1 MGMGQPLAKPP
12 YLTPQKYLEQEQQA
26 TFKSEY
32 YQGEVFAMS
41 GARLPHNRL
50 VANLITS
57 LGTRL
62 RNSSYEVFPSDLRLH
77 IPETTLFTYPD
88 VMVICGKPEL
98 LENGFD
104 TVLNPTVIIEVQS
117 QSTAN
122 YDRGNKAH
130 LYRRIAALHD
140 YVMIDSTALHAAVL
154 SRTPDA
160 GLWNLREAARRT
172 DELFIPSLKLQL
184 PLEEVYRGVDFT
196 PTEG

>member
-1 MGMGQPLAKPP
+1 MKQPLAKPP
-12 YLTPQKYLEQEQQA
+12 YLTPQEYLAQEQQA
-26 TFKSEY
+26 AFKSEY

-50 VANLITS
+50 VANLIIA

-62 RNSSYEVFPSDLRLH
+62 RGSSCEVFPSDLRLH

-117 QSTAN
+117 ESTAN

-130 LYRRIAALHD
+130 LYRRITSLRE

-160 GLWNLREAARRT
+160 GLWTLRETTRRA
-172 DELFIPSLKLQL
+172 DELVIASLEVSL
-184 PLEEVYRGVDFT
+184 PLGEVYRGVDFT
-196 PTEG
+196 PAEG

>member
-1 MGMGQPLAKPP
+1 MGQPLAKPP
-12 YLTPQKYLEQEQQA
+12 YLTPQEYLAQEQQA
-26 TFKSEY
+26 ALKSEY

-50 VANLITS
+50 VANLIIA

-62 RNSSYEVFPSDLRLH
+62 RGSSCEVFPSDLRLH

-98 LENGFD
+98 LEAGFD
-104 TVLNPTVIIEVQS
+104 TVLNPILIIEVQS
-117 QSTAN
+117 ESTAN

-130 LYRRIAALHD
+130 LYRRIASLRD
-140 YVMIDSTALHAAVL
+140 YVMVDSTALHAAVL

-160 GLWNLREAARRT
+160 GLWNLRETARLE
-172 DELFIPSLKLQL
+172 DELFIPGLELRL
-184 PLEEVYRGVDFT
+184 PLEEVYRGVTFDAV
-196 PTEG
+196 